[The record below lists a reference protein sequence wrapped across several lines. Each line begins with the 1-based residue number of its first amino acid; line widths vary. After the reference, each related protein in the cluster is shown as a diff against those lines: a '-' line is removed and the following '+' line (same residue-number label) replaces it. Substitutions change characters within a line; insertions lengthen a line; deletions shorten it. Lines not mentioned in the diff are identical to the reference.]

1 MKYSLLI
8 LLVVAL
14 VSVSSAQTPATK
26 TQEVSIQTS
35 AECGECEVRLEDAL
49 NYTKGIVFAELDL
62 NTMKLNVKFKP
73 KQITLAEIK
82 AKIASL
88 GYQAD
93 ELPADKVAF
102 DALPAC
108 CKPGGMKEK

>member
-1 MKYSLLI
+1 MKKLIAMIALLAG
-8 LLVVAL
+8 VQVA
-14 VSVSSAQTPATK
+14 SAQTTTSK

-35 AECGECEVRLEDAL
+35 AECAECEIRLEEAL

-62 NTMKLNVKFKP
+62 VTMKLNVKFKP
-73 KQITLAEIK
+73 KQITLEEIK
-82 AKIASL
+82 VKIASL

-93 ELPADKVAF
+93 DIPADKIAY

-108 CKPGGMKEK
+108 CKPGGMKE

>member
-1 MKYSLLI
+1 MKKLIAMIALLAG
-8 LLVVAL
+8 VQVA
-14 VSVSSAQTPATK
+14 SAQTTPSK

-35 AECGECEVRLEDAL
+35 AECGECEIRLEEAL

-62 NTMKLNVKFKP
+62 TTMKLNVKFKP
-73 KQITLAEIK
+73 KQITLEEIK
-82 AKIASL
+82 VKIASL

-93 ELPADKVAF
+93 EVPADKVAF

-108 CKPGGMKEK
+108 CKPGGMKE

>member
-1 MKYSLLI
+1 MKKLFLLI
-8 LLVVAL
+8 ALLAGVQVA
-14 VSVSSAQTPATK
+14 SAQTTTSK

-35 AECGECEVRLEDAL
+35 AECGECEIRLEEAL

-62 NTMKLNVKFKP
+62 TTMKLNVKFKP
-73 KQITLAEIK
+73 KQITLEEIK
-82 AKIASL
+82 VNIASL

-93 ELPADKVAF
+93 EVPADKVAF

-108 CKPGGMKEK
+108 CKPGGMKE

>member
-1 MKYSLLI
+1 MKKLFFLI
-8 LLVVAL
+8 ALFAGVQVA
-14 VSVSSAQTPATK
+14 SAQTTTSK

-35 AECGECEVRLEDAL
+35 AECGECEIRLEEAL
-49 NYTKGIVFAELDL
+49 NYTKGIVYAELDL
-62 NTMKLNVKFKP
+62 TTMKLNVKFKP

-82 AKIASL
+82 VKIASL

-93 ELPADKVAF
+93 EVPADKVAF

-108 CKPGGMKEK
+108 CKPGGMKE

>member
-1 MKYSLLI
+1 MKKIIAMIALLTG
-8 LLVVAL
+8 VQVA
-14 VSVSSAQTPATK
+14 SAQTTPSK

-35 AECGECEVRLEDAL
+35 AECGECEIRLEEAL

-62 NTMKLNVKFKP
+62 TTMKLNVKFKP
-73 KQITLAEIK
+73 KQITLEEIK
-82 AKIASL
+82 MKIASL

-93 ELPADKVAF
+93 DMPADKIAY

-108 CKPGGMKEK
+108 CKPGGMKE

>member
-1 MKYSLLI
+1 MKKLIAMIALLAG
-8 LLVVAL
+8 VQVA
-14 VSVSSAQTPATK
+14 SAQTTPSK

-35 AECGECEVRLEDAL
+35 AECGECEIHLEKAL

-62 NTMKLNVKFKP
+62 TTMKLNVKFKP
-73 KQITLAEIK
+73 KQITLEEIK
-82 AKIASL
+82 VKIASL

-93 ELPADKVAF
+93 DIPADKIAY

-108 CKPGGMKEK
+108 CKPGGMKE

>member
-1 MKYSLLI
+1 MKKLIAMIALLAG
-8 LLVVAL
+8 VQVAR
-14 VSVSSAQTPATK
+14 AQTTTSK

-35 AECGECEVRLEDAL
+35 AECAECEIRLEEAL

-62 NTMKLNVKFKP
+62 VTMKLNVKFKP
-73 KQITLAEIK
+73 KQITLEEIK
-82 AKIASL
+82 VKIASL

-93 ELPADKVAF
+93 DIPADKIAY

-108 CKPGGMKEK
+108 CKPGGMKE